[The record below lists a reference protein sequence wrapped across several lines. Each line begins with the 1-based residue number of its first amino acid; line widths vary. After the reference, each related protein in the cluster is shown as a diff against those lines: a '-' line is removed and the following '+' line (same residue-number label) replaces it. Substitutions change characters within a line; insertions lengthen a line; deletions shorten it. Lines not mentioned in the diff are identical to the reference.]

1 MGIDSE
7 SSLGDIAKAII
18 ADNLAHYHVCDLS
31 DGWEIVLAPIWEP
44 FDGHAGRRASLQPR
58 SMREHYF
65 EGPARELLESEHI
78 QYVVAAAFQSDD
90 RIGQIVGE
98 LRALYCS
105 DDAPYFPL
113 DVAGEPTIAVVS
125 AVIADAARKAR
136 VGMTAAEII
145 ADYNGT
151 PSPKLEMLEMIEGAF
166 MENVAD
172 APVEELVA
180 ALAKQKNL
188 RTPE

>member
-1 MGIDSE
+1 MSVDPE
-7 SSLGDIAKAII
+7 SSLGEIARGII
-18 ADNLAHYHVCDLS
+18 TANLANFHVCDLS

-44 FDGHAGRRASLQPR
+44 FDSHTGRRASMQPR
-58 SMREHYF
+58 SMREHYY
-65 EGPARELLESEHI
+65 EGPARQLLESEHI
-78 QYVVAAAFQSDD
+78 IYCVAAALQNEE
-90 RIGQIVGE
+90 RLGEIVPE

-105 DDAPYFPL
+105 DEAPYFPL
-113 DVAGEPTIAVVS
+113 DTVGDPTFAVVS

-145 ADYNGT
+145 ADYNGN
-151 PSPKLEMLEMIEGAF
+151 PSPKLEMLEMLEGAF

-172 APVEELVA
+172 APVDELVA

-188 RTPE
+188 RTPQ